1 MSIKI
6 ILYIIVLPL
15 TLIGLDSINIENLFK
30 KNKVFQ
36 ARLLALLISIA
47 LSYLVVSFLYDVY
60 LNSIVV

>member
-15 TLIGLDSINIENLFK
+15 TLMGLDSINIENLFK